1 MEQGIIKGMSE
12 SLEQEIKAIA
22 ELNKTN
28 PEQRREQIAAIKQV
42 FYHNSLDFSV
52 IFFSFEPPCHT
63 EIRFAH
69 V

>member
-1 MEQGIIKGMSE
+1 MLLLTCVEQGIIKGMSE

-28 PEQRREQIAAIKQV
+28 PEQRRAQIAAIKQV

-52 IFFSFEPPCHT
+52 IFFF
-63 EIRFAH
+63 

>member
-1 MEQGIIKGMSE
+1 VEQGRIKGMSG

-28 PEQRREQIAAIKQV
+28 PEQRRAQIAAIKQV

-52 IFFSFEPPCHT
+52 IFFF
-63 EIRFAH
+63 